1 MATTKNTHTG
11 NGTLTTFAFTFPYI
25 KQSDVKVSVDNV
37 DVATSAYSFSDATH
51 VQFNTAPANAAAI
64 AIYRDTDDSNLVAT
78 FYPGS
83 AIRSSDLND
92 NFTQNLYTT
101 QETTNDSAEALDNS
115 RELSGGVY
123 TSAISIAN
131 TAKDTADNA
140 DADATTAKLATDRLV
155 ATTSDGGSTWTL
167 AGGNTNASTDPK
179 GVKYAVEEA
188 EAAVAAAAVADG
200 IADDAKLATDRLVA
214 TTSDGGS
221 TWTVAGNNT
230 DASTDPKGV
239 GWAISQG
246 EAGKESGDAAK
257 LASDRLVATT
267 SDGGSTWTLAGNN
280 TNAST
285 DPKGVGYAVTTAEAA
300 DTAADAA
307 KLATDTYVH
316 DGTSLKGDG
325 IGSNPKGVAYAVTTA
340 ESAQASVSAS
350 AIYTVVTNFAALP
363 ALSSLSEDKFY
374 QVNDSTNI
382 EDESTVNGEP
392 AGFVGDD
399 ELAVKLK
406 SNISASPKVW
416 EWQEYYATDP
426 ETRYRKKLIVENLTT
441 ISEDYTI
448 GTGNNGFSI
457 GPVTIAATKTITI
470 PANSKY
476 VVMN

>member
-101 QETTNDSAEALDNS
+101 QETTNDAELALDNS
-115 RELSGGVY
+115 RELSDGVY

-131 TAKDTADNA
+131 TAKTT
-140 DADATTAKLATDRLV
+140 ATTADTNATAAV
-155 ATTSDGGSTWTL
+155 STANT
-167 AGGNTNASTDPK
+167 ASTNAS
-179 GVKYAVEEA
+179 
-188 EAAVAAAAVADG
+188 
-200 IADDAKLATDRLVA
+200 
-214 TTSDGGS
+214 
-221 TWTVAGNNT
+221 N
-230 DASTDPKGV
+230 
-239 GWAISQG
+239 
-246 EAGKESGDAAK
+246 
-257 LASDRLVATT
+257 
-267 SDGGSTWTLAGNN
+267 
-280 TNAST
+280 
-285 DPKGVGYAVTTAEAA
+285 AVTTANTANSTASAANTTAAAAETKADTAISTANDAETKADTAVSTANTANTTAGTANTTANDAETKADTAITTANAA
-300 DTAADAA
+300 DTIADAA

-325 IGSNPKGVAYAVTTA
+325 IGSNPKGVAYAITTA

-406 SNISASPKVW
+406 SNISSTPKVW

>member
-115 RELSGGVY
+115 RELSDGVY

-131 TAKDTADNA
+131 TAKTT
-140 DADATTAKLATDRLV
+140 ATTADTNATAAV
-155 ATTSDGGSTWTL
+155 STANT
-167 AGGNTNASTDPK
+167 ASTNAS
-179 GVKYAVEEA
+179 
-188 EAAVAAAAVADG
+188 
-200 IADDAKLATDRLVA
+200 
-214 TTSDGGS
+214 
-221 TWTVAGNNT
+221 N
-230 DASTDPKGV
+230 
-239 GWAISQG
+239 
-246 EAGKESGDAAK
+246 
-257 LASDRLVATT
+257 
-267 SDGGSTWTLAGNN
+267 
-280 TNAST
+280 
-285 DPKGVGYAVTTAEAA
+285 AVTTANTANSTASAANTTAAAAETKADTAISTANDAETKADNAVSTANTANTTAGTANTTANDAETKADTAITTANAA
-300 DTAADAA
+300 DTIADAA

-406 SNISASPKVW
+406 SNISSTPKVW